1 MKKQAFRTILKGVE
15 PVDRFTF
22 VKIAGL
28 SLLLLLAAAS
38 AYAHDG
44 GSLVCTD
51 ATLHGKYGFT
61 VTGTRPSGPTI
72 PGSPPPPIEQIVG
85 VALTHFN
92 GDGTFTQTD
101 NIHGSISGYP
111 ESAQDRPGSGTYDLK
126 ANCTGTMTLNSEGA
140 PVSLTLRIVV
150 VDSGK
155 EVRTAVVS
163 PPPVMVTSNGRR
175 TNSKRIAH

>member
-15 PVDRFTF
+15 HMDRFAF
-22 VKIAGL
+22 IKIAGL
-28 SLLLLLAAAS
+28 SWLLLLAGAS
-38 AYAHDG
+38 TQAQDG

-51 ATLHGKYGFT
+51 ATLHGNYGFT

-111 ESAQDRPGSGTYDLK
+111 ESAQDRPGSGMYHLE
-126 ANCTGTMTLNSEGA
+126 ANCSGTMTLKSEGA
-140 PVSLTLRIVV
+140 PVTLTLRIVV
-150 VDSGK
+150 VDRGK
-155 EVRTAVVS
+155 EVRAAVVA

-175 TNSKRIAH
+175 RN